1 MLPRR
6 DLVLLLG
13 GYALLRVAPGMA
25 ATLRQATLTAP
36 ANGARLVLELSAAP
50 SQPKIF
56 TLADPQ
62 RLVIDLPGTSLAKGF
77 RLPAPAGLVRALR
90 DGRQPGGTLRLVL
103 ELSQDIAHKVRVD
116 GRQLIVELGQVA
128 ALPPAPEQSQPV
140 RAEHAPADAGRDI
153 IVAIDPGHGGPDPG
167 AIGRQGTKEK
177 DVVLAI
183 SRALA
188 KLIDAEPG
196 MRSFLTRNDDRS
208 LTRGNDRA
216 AELRERSSRARRAQ
230 ADIFISVHADASTK
244 SDVAGS
250 SVYVL
255 NEKGASNEAARLLAE
270 RENAAD
276 LKGGISLGDKAR
288 PVASVLMDLSQTRSI
303 GNSAAAAE
311 RVLAQLN
318 RVGTIRK
325 TPLHAANFMV
335 LKLPDVPSMLIETAF
350 ISNPAEEKKLR
361 SPAHQQAIAQA
372 IFNGVREYF
381 RESPPDGTLY
391 ARLRDQR
398 RLVAA
403 QP

>member
-50 SQPKIF
+50 SKPDVF
-56 TLADPQ
+56 MLPDQ

-90 DGRQPGGTLRLVL
+90 EGRQADGTLRLVL
-103 ELSQDIAHKVRVD
+103 ELSQEIAHKVHVD
-116 GRQLIVELGQVA
+116 GRQLIVELGQIA
-128 ALPPAPEQSQPV
+128 ALPPAPAPEQSAR

-167 AIGRQGTKEK
+167 ALGRLGTKEK

-183 SRALA
+183 SLALA

-244 SDVAGS
+244 SDVVGS

-276 LKGGISLGDKAR
+276 LKGGISLGDKTR

-325 TPLHAANFMV
+325 TPLHNANFMV

>member
-13 GYALLRVAPGMA
+13 SYALLRVAPGMA

-50 SQPKIF
+50 SKPDVF
-56 TLADPQ
+56 MLPDH
-62 RLVIDLPGTSLAKGF
+62 RLVIDLPATSLAQGF

-90 DGRQPGGTLRLVL
+90 DGQQADGTLRLVL
-103 ELSQDIAHKVRVD
+103 ELTQDIAHKVRVD

-128 ALPPAPEQSQPV
+128 ALPAPEQSPR

-255 NEKGASNEAARLLAE
+255 NEKGASNEAAALLAQ
-270 RENAAD
+270 RENAVD
-276 LKGGISLGDKAR
+276 LKGGISLGDK
-288 PVASVLMDLSQTRSI
+288 PKSVASVLMDLSQTRSI
-303 GNSAAAAE
+303 GNSAAAAG

-318 RVGTIRK
+318 RVGTVRK
-325 TPLHAANFMV
+325 TPLHSANFMV